1 MKVDGA
7 PWRTCA
13 NSAVPSLQDSFST
26 ATKSMSASAFFD
38 TNVLVYAVVV
48 QDDSRSQQAEDLIAE
63 GGTVSVQVLNEL
75 AAVARR
81 KAKMPW
87 EEVRFAIEN
96 VKVLC
101 PDPLPITLDT
111 HREALAIAERYG
123 YKIYD
128 ALMVA
133 SALEARCAILYSEDM
148 QNGQVIDQ
156 RLTIRNPFLPAR

>member
-1 MKVDGA
+1 
-7 PWRTCA
+7 
-13 NSAVPSLQDSFST
+13 
-26 ATKSMSASAFFD
+26 MSASAFFD

-87 EEVRFAIEN
+87 EEVRFAIQN
-96 VKVLC
+96 VKALC

-133 SALEARCAILYSEDM
+133 SALEVRCAILYSEDM
-148 QNGQVIDQ
+148 QDGQVIDH
-156 RLTIRNPFLPAR
+156 RLTIRNPFR